1 MRHVSRDFRVVSQE
15 FSCAQSTIKP
25 KDILS
30 AVLSIRGTPKINV
43 QREMNKLPGLNELFI
58 VFSQFKLF
66 CDSVFQFSLASSPHS
81 ENDTQTP
88 QNCV

>member
-15 FSCAQSTIKP
+15 FSWAQSTITP

-30 AVLSIRGTPKINV
+30 AVLSTRVTPKINV

-58 VFSQFKLF
+58 IFSQFKVL
-66 CDSVFQFSLASSPHS
+66 CDSVFHFSLAGSPHS

-88 QNCV
+88 RNCV